1 MYLCMYSIFLFPP
14 SPSFPPSLRMNV
26 LLCFLMIKSYSIH
39 LTFLSC
45 TSLSRIVPLLLISHP
60 KRDHVLLI
68 PWDLKWPRT
77 ALTTLSRKHGISL
90 YGEFNMHL
98 YISLSFSFSSC
109 FWFHFESF
117 LSFLSFS
124 RLKTNVRL
132 VLSLPDL
139 SLASSCGLLEMKNL
153 LSVIEVCYELAWDRK
168 RLLHVANYH
177 LKSKREEGRG
187 WNGFLQKKN
196 NQNPLFYSSSHFVPS
211 LTELTFK
218 SHSFIHYYYFYCI
231 F

>member
-1 MYLCMYSIFLFPP
+1 M
-14 SPSFPPSLRMNV
+14 SF
-26 LLCFLMIKSYSIH
+26 F
-39 LTFLSC
+39 
-45 TSLSRIVPLLLISHP
+45 
-60 KRDHVLLI
+60 
-68 PWDLKWPRT
+68 
-77 ALTTLSRKHGISL
+77 
-90 YGEFNMHL
+90 
-98 YISLSFSFSSC
+98 
-109 FWFHFESF
+109 
-117 LSFLSFS
+117 SFS

-177 LKSKREEGRG
+177 LKSKKEEGREVE
-187 WNGFLQKKN
+187 WILAKN

-218 SHSFIHYYYFYCI
+218 SHSFIHYF
-231 F
+231 FAFF